1 MVEVRCMRASR
12 TNANARENIGF
23 APMAQFS
30 LLPSAEVT
38 DLAEDVR
45 EIFEELA
52 AALRPEQR
60 AYSGEC
66 HPAVDVFETDA
77 AVEIVMDVSGI
88 SADAVRIVFRAGVVL
103 IAGEKAPPVAREPQ
117 TFHLVE
123 REFGRFA
130 RAVRVNGAFDVQ
142 AGQAT
147 IRDGELAVTIPKRV
161 DRRGRSHR
169 IEIRTDT
176 TPPA

>member
-1 MVEVRCMRASR
+1 MGLRA
-12 TNANARENIGF
+12 
-23 APMAQFS
+23 MAQFS

-45 EIFEELA
+45 EIFDELA

-66 HPAVDVFETDA
+66 HPAVDVSETDA
-77 AVEIVMDVSGI
+77 GVEIVMDVSGI
-88 SADAVRIVFRAGVVL
+88 PAEAVRVVFRAGVVL
-103 IAGEKAPPVAREPQ
+103 IAGEKAPPTTREPQ

-130 RAVRVNGAFDVQ
+130 RAVRVNGAFDVHT
-142 AGQAT
+142 AEAT
-147 IRDGELAVTIPKRV
+147 MRDGELLVLLPKRA

-176 TPPA
+176 KHPA

>member
-1 MVEVRCMRASR
+1 MDHEKMGLRA
-12 TNANARENIGF
+12 
-23 APMAQFS
+23 MAQFS

-88 SADAVRIVFRAGVVL
+88 AANAVRVVFRAGVVL
-103 IAGEKAPPVAREPQ
+103 IAGEKAPSAAREPQ

-142 AGQAT
+142 GGQAT
-147 IRDGELAVTIPKRV
+147 MRDGELTVTLPKRA

-169 IEIRTDT
+169 IEVRTDSDQ
-176 TPPA
+176 PA

>member
-1 MVEVRCMRASR
+1 
-12 TNANARENIGF
+12 
-23 APMAQFS
+23 MAQFS
-30 LLPSAEVT
+30 LLPSAEVS

-45 EIFEELA
+45 EIFDELA

-60 AYSGEC
+60 ASSGEC

-77 AVEIVMDVSGI
+77 AVEIVMDLSGI
-88 SADAVRIVFRAGVVL
+88 SAEAVRVVFRAGVVL
-103 IAGEKAPPVAREPQ
+103 IAGEKAPPAARQPQ

-130 RAVRVNGAFDVQ
+130 RAVRVSGAFDVD

-147 IRDGELAVTIPKRV
+147 IRDGELTVVLPKRA

-169 IEIRTDT
+169 IDVRSDT
-176 TPPA
+176 RRPA

>member
-1 MVEVRCMRASR
+1 
-12 TNANARENIGF
+12 
-23 APMAQFS
+23 MAQFS
-30 LLPSAEVT
+30 LLPSVEVS

-52 AALRPEQR
+52 TTLKTEQR
-60 AYSGEC
+60 AHSGEC

-88 SADAVRIVFRAGVVL
+88 SAEAVRIVFRAGVVL

-130 RAVRVNGAFDVQ
+130 RAVRVAGAFDVQ

-147 IRDGELAVTIPKRV
+147 MRDGELTVVLPKRS

-169 IEIRTDT
+169 IDIRTDT
-176 TPPA
+176 RRPA

>member
-1 MVEVRCMRASR
+1 
-12 TNANARENIGF
+12 
-23 APMAQFS
+23 MAQFT
-30 LLPSAEVT
+30 LLPSAEVS

-52 AALRPEQR
+52 STLQTGQR

-66 HPAVDVFETDA
+66 HPALDVFETDA

-88 SADAVRIVFRAGVVL
+88 PPDALRVVFRAGVVL
-103 IAGEKAPPVAREPQ
+103 IAGEKAPPVPRVPQ

-130 RAVRVNGAFDVQ
+130 RGVRVNGAFDVD
-142 AGQAT
+142 GGRAT
-147 IRDGELAVTIPKRV
+147 IRDGELTIVLPKRA
-161 DRRGRSHR
+161 DRRGRARR
-169 IEIRTDT
+169 IPIGASAHS
-176 TPPA
+176 PA

>member
-1 MVEVRCMRASR
+1 
-12 TNANARENIGF
+12 
-23 APMAQFS
+23 MAQFS
-30 LLPSAEVT
+30 LLPSAEVS

-45 EIFEELA
+45 EIFDELA

-88 SADAVRIVFRAGVVL
+88 SADAVRVVFRAGVVL
-103 IAGEKAPPVAREPQ
+103 IAGEKAPPLARGPQ

-130 RAVRVNGAFDVQ
+130 RAVRVSGAFDVQ
-142 AGQAT
+142 EGAAT
-147 IRDGELAVTIPKRV
+147 IRDGELTVVLPKRA

-169 IEIRTDT
+169 IEIRTET
-176 TPPA
+176 KRPA